1 MADKI
6 YKVVLLGK
14 IEEGYDKE
22 ITHEKLA
29 LVFDIDLKKIPK
41 LLKKPHVIRKNLT
54 HEVALKY
61 KNGLEKIGVL
71 CDIIPPIEETTA
83 DTSALAE
90 IEK

>member
-1 MADKI
+1 MTDKI

-54 HEVALKY
+54 RDVALQY
-61 KNGLEKIGVL
+61 RNGLEGRLGFPVPSKI
-71 CDIIPPIEETTA
+71 
-83 DTSALAE
+83 
-90 IEK
+90 